1 MLGERGWDLGVV
13 FLRGL
18 KCGSNGHEGRRKF
31 PSLFH
36 RVGELVWVIE
46 DIYLNWRRLVDGVVG
61 RVRGVATHR
70 RFLPLGLG
78 RGLLENLIFFS
89 FISDNSFGSVDDF
102 LISVRCYVMIL
113 LLGIFYISPLLF
125 LVST

>member
-1 MLGERGWDLGVV
+1 M
-13 FLRGL
+13 
-18 KCGSNGHEGRRKF
+18 
-31 PSLFH
+31 
-36 RVGELVWVIE
+36 
-46 DIYLNWRRLVDGVVG
+46 DGVVG

-113 LLGIFYISPLLF
+113 LLGIFYISPLPFSRFNLKQCLILLVVQTGITVEMLF
-125 LVST
+125 HFSLSIFQLYI